1 MKRAFFAFLIA
12 AAALIASCNNNNGP
26 EPEPTPEPEKPFYGF
41 NFDRFSIT
49 NLGDMSGNGKTQ
61 FVVQMS
67 AIDEIDDQ
75 SPKSVAPAK
84 AAAKPAPFKTNF
96 DRKASHKF
104 DTPVLPL
111 R

>member
-26 EPEPTPEPEKPFYGF
+26 
-41 NFDRFSIT
+41 
-49 NLGDMSGNGKTQ
+49 
-61 FVVQMS
+61 
-67 AIDEIDDQ
+67 
-75 SPKSVAPAK
+75 
-84 AAAKPAPFKTNF
+84 APFKTNF